1 MLDHLGVKVKD
12 LAASKRFYSAALA
25 PLGYTVQYEDK
36 SAIGFGTKAAPAL
49 WLGQGDSRGAV
60 HIALAAKDRA
70 TVEAFHKAA
79 VPAGGKDNGKPG
91 IRADYHPN
99 YYAAFV
105 IDPDGNN
112 LEAVCHK
119 EQ

>member
-1 MLDHLGVKVKD
+1 MFDHLGVKVKD
-12 LAASKRFYSAALA
+12 LAASKRFYAAALA

-36 SAIGFGTKAAPAL
+36 SAIGFGTKGAPAL
-49 WLGQGDSRGAV
+49 WLGQGEARGAV
-60 HIALAAKDRA
+60 HIALQAKDHA
-70 TVEAFHKAA
+70 AVNAFHKAA

-91 IRADYHPN
+91 LRAEYHPN

-105 IDPDGNN
+105 TDPDGNN

-119 EQ
+119 EK